1 MLILVLHILALNMNT
16 QTFLFNNNTTNYSK
30 MTMEIEMK
38 EKDHR
43 LTLLSVYDSELN
55 RMGDRVGKDRSE
67 RTLSSLKQGR
77 SYVASFLNDQMA
89 RSDIPLDEL
98 SPQFIHDF
106 SVYLSAVR
114 GLRGGTVWLNCQH
127 LKGIVARAHQRGQ
140 ISWNPFSGFYVSKK
154 IRPREYLTEDE
165 LAKLIKHDFSQQKL
179 CYARDF
185 FVFAALTGMSYV
197 DICELRPSDITTI
210 GGVPWIMTQRHKSKI
225 PFEIRLLDIPYNI
238 LCRYRKDDNEKLFDK
253 IKYRTL
259 SSLVKKVMAEVGISK
274 QITLHCA
281 RHSFAVLALNKG
293 VPMESVSR
301 MLGHTKITTTQI
313 YAKITLQKLDA
324 DMTELEKKLCL
335 I

>member
-1 MLILVLHILALNMNT
+1 MPSYLI
-16 QTFLFNNNTTNYSK
+16 TTHNYSRK
-30 MTMEIEMK
+30 KTMVTCKK
-38 EKDHR
+38 EKECQP
-43 LTLLSVYDSELN
+43 TLLSVYDSDLK
-55 RMGDRVGKDRSE
+55 RMSDRIGKDRSE
-67 RTLSSLKQGR
+67 RTLSSLQQGR
-77 SYVASFLNDQMA
+77 NYVASFLNSKM
-89 RSDIPLDEL
+89 SINDIPLDKL

-106 SVYLSAVR
+106 SVYLSADR

-127 LKGIVARAHQRGQ
+127 LKGVVARAHQRGL
-140 ISWNPFSGFYVSKK
+140 ISWNPFSSFHIPKK

-165 LAKLIKHDFSQQKL
+165 LSRLIKYNFSNEKL

-210 GGVPWIMTQRHKSKI
+210 EGSPWIITLRRKSKI
-225 PFEIRLLDIPYNI
+225 PFQIRLLDIPYNI
-238 LCRYRKDDNEKLFDK
+238 ICRYRKKDNLRLFDQ

-259 SSLVKKVMAEVGISK
+259 ANLVKKVMAEVGISK
-274 QITLHCA
+274 NITLHCA

-293 VPMESVSR
+293 VSMESVSR

-324 DMTELEKKLCL
+324 DMTEFEKKLCL
-335 I
+335 N